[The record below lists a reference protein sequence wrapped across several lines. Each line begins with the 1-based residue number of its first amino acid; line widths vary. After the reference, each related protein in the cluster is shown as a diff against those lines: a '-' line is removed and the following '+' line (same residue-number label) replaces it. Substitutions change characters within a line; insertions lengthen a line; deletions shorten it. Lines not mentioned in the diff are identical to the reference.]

1 MVRDVVDVLQRAF
14 LLTVCALVLLCFAV
28 GAPACALQS
37 AQGRTVQL
45 DPDADDDLG
54 GTGVE
59 SGDIRGASEQI
70 ARGIRALHR
79 ADVRIVVMPVQNLSR
94 FRVDPL
100 LLQNRLVQ
108 DLVERS
114 RGTFHIVSLDG
125 VPADSRGD
133 MALYTQVRSLT
144 KDNGPTTSDYVQYA
158 FTLRRP
164 GDGEVLWSG
173 MFETKRK
180 SDVDVIYQ

>member
-1 MVRDVVDVLQRAF
+1 MARDVSDVFQRA
-14 LLTVCALVLLCFAV
+14 LLLAMTALFVLSFITGLPGCALA
-28 GAPACALQS
+28 S
-37 AQGRTVQL
+37 AQGPTVQL
-45 DPDADDDLG
+45 DPDVDDELG

-59 SGDIRGASEQI
+59 SGDIRGAAEQI
-70 ARGIRALHR
+70 ARGIGGVRKTGA
-79 ADVRIVVMPVQNLSR
+79 RIVVMPVRNLSR
-94 FRVDPL
+94 FRVDPA

-108 DLVERS
+108 DLVDRS
-114 RGTFHIVSLDG
+114 HGRFDVVGGDG
-125 VPADSRGD
+125 AGD
-133 MALYTQVRSLT
+133 LQLFTELRSLT

-164 GDGEVLWSG
+164 GDATIVWSG